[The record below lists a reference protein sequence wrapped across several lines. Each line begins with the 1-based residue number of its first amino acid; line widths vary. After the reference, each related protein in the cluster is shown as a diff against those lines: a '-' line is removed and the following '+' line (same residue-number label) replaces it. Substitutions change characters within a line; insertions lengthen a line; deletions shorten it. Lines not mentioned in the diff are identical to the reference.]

1 MSGPLTGVKVVEL
14 GLWIAGPAA
23 SGILGD
29 WGADVVK
36 IEPLRGDPSRLFQ
49 RMLSR
54 NQTDNPIFELD
65 NRNKRGVSVDIG
77 TDDGR
82 AIARELVREADVFVT
97 NARVAAVERAGL
109 GYDAV
114 RAINPTI
121 VYAHVTGYGLDGPDV
136 DRPGF
141 DIAAYWA
148 RSGMAHLHTPE
159 HGDPPIARGGLGDH
173 PTGMA
178 MAGGIAAALFRRERT
193 GEGQLVSTSLYRNGV
208 YAMGYD
214 LSMQG
219 SWGRCPPVAEHASA
233 PSPTA
238 NSYRTKDG
246 RRFWAVGVEAD
257 RHWPPLARVAG
268 HPEWIDDPRF
278 ATATDRAINARE
290 LITLL
295 DAVFATRT
303 LAEWIDVFATEPDM
317 FWAPQATPDEVIAD
331 PQLRAAGGL
340 IEVPHDGG
348 TATMIASPIDFH
360 GTPGEP
366 RSLAPR
372 LGQHTRE
379 VLGELGYDEARIDE
393 LVRRGVVGVES

>member
-1 MSGPLTGVKVVEL
+1 MSGPLAGVKVVEL

-23 SGILGD
+23 SGVLGD

-54 NQTDNPIFELD
+54 TKSDNPIFELD
-65 NRNKRGVSVDIG
+65 NRNKRGVAVDIG
-77 TDDGR
+77 TDEGR
-82 AIARELVREADVFVT
+82 AIALDLIGRADVFVT
-97 NARVAAVERAGL
+97 NARLAAVERAGL
-109 GYDAV
+109 GYAAV
-114 RAINPTI
+114 SAINPRL
-121 VYAHVTGYGLDGPDV
+121 VYAHVTGYGFDGPDV

-148 RSGMAHLHTPE
+148 RSGMAHLHTTE
-159 HGDPPIARGGLGDH
+159 TGTPPIVRGGMGDH
-173 PTGMA
+173 PTGLA
-178 MAGGIAAALFRRERT
+178 LAGGIAAALFRRERT
-193 GEGQLVSTSLYRNGV
+193 GEGQMVSTSLYRNGV
-208 YAMGYD
+208 YTIGYD
-214 LSMQG
+214 LSQVL
-219 SWGRCPPVAEHASA
+219 SWGRCPPVTDHATA

-278 ATATDRAINARE
+278 ATSADRAVNARE
-290 LITLL
+290 LVALL
-295 DAVFATRT
+295 DAAFAERT
-303 LAEWIDVFATEPDM
+303 LAEWIDVFGTEPDM
-317 FWAPQATPDEVIAD
+317 FWAPQSTPDEVVVD

-340 IEVPHDGG
+340 VEVPREGG
-348 TATMIASPIDFH
+348 TTTMIASPIDFH
-360 GTPGEP
+360 GTPGEQ

-379 VLGELGYDEARIDE
+379 VLAELGHDADRIDD
-393 LVRRGVVGVES
+393 LARRGVIGLEA

>member
-1 MSGPLTGVKVVEL
+1 MPGPLAGINVVEL

-23 SGILGD
+23 GGVLGD
-29 WGADVVK
+29 WGADVIK

-54 NQTDNPIFELD
+54 NKDDNPIFELD
-65 NRNKRGVSVDIG
+65 NRNKRGVAIDIG
-77 TDDGR
+77 TEEGR
-82 AIARELVREADVFVT
+82 AIALELVRRADVFVT
-97 NARVAAVERAGL
+97 NARLAAVERAGL

-114 RAINPTI
+114 REVNPGI

-148 RSGMAHLHTPE
+148 RSGMAHLHTTE
-159 HGDPPIARGGLGDH
+159 GGEPPIARGGLGDH

-214 LSMQG
+214 LGQQL

-257 RHWPPLARVAG
+257 RHWPPLARVVG

-278 ATATDRAINARE
+278 ATAIDRAINARE
-290 LITLL
+290 LIALL
-295 DAVFATRT
+295 DAEFATRT
-303 LAEWIDVFATEPDM
+303 LTEWIEAFASEPDM
-317 FWAPQATPDEVIAD
+317 FWAPQATPDEVVAD

-340 IEVPHDGG
+340 IDVPRDGG
-348 TATMIASPIDFH
+348 TTPMIASPVDFH

-372 LGQHTRE
+372 LGQHTRS
-379 VLGELGYDEARIDE
+379 VLADLGYDEASIDSF
-393 LVRRGVVGVES
+393 VQRGVIGVEN